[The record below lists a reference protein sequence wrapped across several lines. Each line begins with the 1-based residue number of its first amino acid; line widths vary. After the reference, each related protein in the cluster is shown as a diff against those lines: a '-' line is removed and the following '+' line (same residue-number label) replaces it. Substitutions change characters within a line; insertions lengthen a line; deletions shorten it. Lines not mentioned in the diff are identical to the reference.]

1 MKRAG
6 DRRALLPAGRRHWVQ
21 MGQRGEMALID
32 RCQRLLWAWALAVAA
47 CGCAQDRPDFGWP
60 RLFGPGPADR
70 QQQRAVRFDPYP
82 QDNGGPSLTG
92 VRPRE
97 YEKPIPEIDRARW
110 QQSSLQ

>member
-1 MKRAG
+1 MKRTG
-6 DRRALLPAGRRHWVQ
+6 DRRALLPPGPRHWVQ
-21 MGQRGEMALID
+21 MGQRGETALID
-32 RCQRLLWAWALAVAA
+32 CCQRLLWAWALAVAA

-110 QQSSLQ
+110 QQSPLQ

>member
-1 MKRAG
+1 MRPKAMRFCRASFPSLWG
-6 DRRALLPAGRRHWVQ
+6 GTL
-21 MGQRGEMALID
+21 LID
-32 RCQRLLWAWALAVAA
+32 HLRTVLWVCVLLGTA

-60 RLFGPGPADR
+60 RFFGPGPADR

-82 QDNGGPSLTG
+82 QDNGGPALTG

-110 QQSSLQ
+110 QQPVLQ